1 MQHAFV
7 QTPCGEAL
15 QRVRAPALGAYRF
28 PLDTIAS
35 GAHRVSGVLLSVGFP
50 AVVLA
55 SLAPPLR
62 TPEGY
67 RAALTAAH
75 AALPRPVWLAAKACV
90 AFPLCYHFLA
100 GARFLAWEHGLLGF
114 DRRATRSTSALLLGG
129 SAAATAVLAFRSF
142 PFQQHQ
148 QQQQQQPQQPQRSC
162 LTRWLP
168 AWLRR

>member
-28 PLDTIAS
+28 PLDTVAS
-35 GAHRVSGVLLSVGFP
+35 GVHRTTGVLLSVGFP

-62 TPEGY
+62 SAAGY

-90 AFPLCYHFLA
+90 AFPLCYHLLA

-114 DRRATRSTSALLLGG
+114 DPRATRTTSALLLGG
-129 SAAATAVLAFRSF
+129 SAAATAVLAFRTF
-142 PFQQHQ
+142 PFAMASQV
-148 QQQQQQPQQPQRSC
+148 PQQPPQARQSR
-162 LTRWLP
+162 LARWLP
-168 AWLRR
+168 TWLRR